1 MASAAVAAAEV
12 SRLLPEQLER
22 AASNAAA
29 ALRRGATERVHE
41 TLTRYALPFERESGV
56 TRTALDILTEVLLRG
71 KAAPYTSPFRDFD
84 TFMRCLGESPIIIL
98 AITHAEHT
106 GVQSVFSVRDDPH
119 SCGKGL
125 LGFSRFYDSRESL
138 GAFYLMG
145 AKEYEY
151 VREKVLNPVNCAQFL
166 REVLS
171 NGERNEHSIT
181 FRNEPFYVRK
191 LTMSED
197 EKDPLLKNILGIY
210 QIDFLSKKITSLTS
224 YYEDELY
231 SSDGITEDE
240 LLKSIH
246 ARSINLYN
254 GRPTFAFFAGCNV
267 LTDKIPGSII
277 AQMVKTYSGPQGVSS
292 ASFAGAAAASSSK
305 PPVAFKGNLDP
316 EAAKK
321 QRDVLSLEQFEAIK
335 EENDKSVGRLLH
347 FATWLMVWSDK
358 SYDVGK
364 RVLAHSLGQDIARA
378 ASAGVSDITIMRLL
392 ASFFNKPFNYVL
404 ALQQFHRDYAE
415 IKKGRN
421 AYNKS
426 SSAARKSG
434 MNWGNTNAGK
444 NAGNNTGSKNV
455 NLARFRAAEAS
466 RMRPNQLKALN
477 DRDALEEALRHNS
490 LVDFAALVSARYHR
504 ARQAASRNPSTL
516 TKEIEAAELAAL
528 TAVFNEQLRQERV
541 AVAAEWTAAAS
552 GAGAAAPVYP
562 PAVAAA
568 EPPAAASTSA
578 APPVLHSPLPVPD
591 ISVLHRRVPNLPD
604 WKMMKRSGVGFKSK
618 AESNSRE
625 NSLLPSK
632 YYIAAENALK
642 RSITVKKPRIET
654 KVVLPEVRIDNDF
667 RTVPKAVTNPIPKT
681 ISKSVFPFPFFI
693 KNGQYPTAPIR
704 GGARKTR
711 KSKNNSRKSKPKRQT
726 RSKH

>member
-1 MASAAVAAAEV
+1 MAAAVAGAGISPEEAARRAENAK
-12 SRLLPEQLER
+12 LTPANLEA
-22 AASNAAA
+22 AASRAAA
-29 ALRRGATERVHE
+29 ALRRGATERVQE
-41 TLTRYALPFERESGV
+41 TLTRYALPFERVPGV

-84 TFMRCLGESPIIIL
+84 TFMRCLGSSPIIIL

-106 GVQSVFSVRDDPH
+106 GVQSVFSARDDPPP
-119 SCGKGL
+119 CGRGL

-151 VREKVLNPVNCAQFL
+151 VREKVLNPANCAQFL

-191 LTMSED
+191 LTLSSS
-197 EKDPLLKNILGIY
+197 EKDPLFRNVLGIY
-210 QIDFLSKKITSLTS
+210 QIDFASGKISNLTS
-224 YYEDELY
+224 YYADELY
-231 SSDGITEDE
+231 SPDGITEDE
-240 LLKSIH
+240 FLKSIH
-246 ARSINLYN
+246 ARSINLYK

-277 AQMVKTYSGPQGVSS
+277 AQMVKTYSGPQSVSS

-305 PPVAFKGNLDP
+305 SPVAFKDTLDP
-316 EAAKK
+316 EAMKA
-321 QRDVLSLEQFEAIK
+321 QRDVLSLDQFESIK

-358 SYDVGK
+358 SFDVGK

-392 ASFFNKPFNYVL
+392 ASFFKKPFNYVL
-404 ALQQFHRDYAE
+404 ALQQFHRDYAR
-415 IKKGRN
+415 IKEGRK
-421 AYNKS
+421 AYNES
-426 SSAARKSG
+426 SSAARESG
-434 MNWGNTNAGK
+434 MNWGDLLTG
-444 NAGNNTGSKNV
+444 NTGTRSNV

-477 DRDALEEALRHNS
+477 DRDALEEALRHGS

-504 ARQAASRNPSTL
+504 ARQDASRDPSTL

-528 TAVFNEQLRQERV
+528 TAVFNEQLRQERE
-541 AVAAEWTAAAS
+541 AVAAEGAAAAS
-552 GAGAAAPVYP
+552 GAAAAAAPAYP
-562 PAVAAA
+562 PAAAAA

-591 ISVLHRRVPNLPD
+591 ISVLRRPELAERRWQDPASEPNVSGRVLLSAEVYDRKISAAAARRREREREIERRNSPAPYSKPPTSYNHRYSSSGRNNLKD
-604 WKMMKRSGVGFKSK
+604 
-618 AESNSRE
+618 
-625 NSLLPSK
+625 
-632 YYIAAENALK
+632 
-642 RSITVKKPRIET
+642 PRY
-654 KVVLPEVRIDNDF
+654 R
-667 RTVPKAVTNPIPKT
+667 
-681 ISKSVFPFPFFI
+681 
-693 KNGQYPTAPIR
+693 R
-704 GGARKTR
+704 GGTR
-711 KSKNNSRKSKPKRQT
+711 KLPKRKNSRKSKPKRQT